1 MYAVEC
7 KLIRKEYETDNIGVQ
22 KERETEVIIPI
33 SRTRSIKM
41 QEFYEANLQGLKPTI
56 KLITSALNYNNEDEL
71 EYMNER
77 YTIIRTDSYNI
88 DEIQL
93 TCQRKLKD
101 GNRG

>member
-22 KERETEVIIPI
+22 KEKETEVIIPI

-56 KLITSALNYNNEDEL
+56 KIITSIFNYNNEDEL

-101 GNRG
+101 GNRS